1 MTFIGGGSLAVGG
14 RLFKAAGIGTG
25 VVDAVK
31 GVNKRD
37 LRHWLMMYKLKGPL
51 LLIYSLISTSNYS
64 IELSL

>member
-14 RLFKAAGIGTG
+14 RLFKAAGINTG

-37 LRHWLMMYKLKGPL
+37 LRTMAEG
-51 LLIYSLISTSNYS
+51 IQEISP
-64 IELSL
+64 IKEKRAKIQDF